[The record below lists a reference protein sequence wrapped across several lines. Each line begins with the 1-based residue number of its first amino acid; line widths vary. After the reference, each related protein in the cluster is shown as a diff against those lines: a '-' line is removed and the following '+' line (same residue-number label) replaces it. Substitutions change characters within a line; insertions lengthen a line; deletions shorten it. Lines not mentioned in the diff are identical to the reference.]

1 MRGPDASV
9 AHPYPGAM
17 RRRPDDERSIDDPVA
32 GDDADAR
39 SRVGRVTTARPVR
52 VVGRYVGAKG
62 PLLAAGL
69 TYQAL
74 FALFAGL
81 WVGFSVAGF
90 VVSGDEALRDQ
101 LVVFIRSAVPGLIQ
115 DDSGAGV
122 VDPDAL
128 LDATV
133 FGWTGAIAFVGLL
146 FSAITLFGG
155 MRDSV
160 RTIFRAPSPATP
172 FLRLVLRDLAL
183 ALAFGAAVVVS
194 ATVSLLST
202 TAVRWALHLLDLST
216 TSAASVLLLRVTAL
230 LLVFVFDALVLA
242 ALFRVLAGLHI
253 PGPRLL
259 VGSALGAAGFVGLTV
274 VGGTLLRATGA
285 NPLLASFAAVIGLL
299 IVIDLLCQ
307 VLLLAAAW
315 IAVGMDDI
323 GVLADPHQ
331 EAERLRLLEEERLAQ
346 EARVATRSRRAVA
359 AVRGLVSRLPRP
371 SRPRGDGDGGRR

>member
-1 MRGPDASV
+1 
-9 AHPYPGAM
+9 M
-17 RRRPDDERSIDDPVA
+17 RRRRGEERHPARPGIDDDQA
-32 GDDADAR
+32 TR
-39 SRVGRVTTARPVR
+39 SRAARVATARPVR

-101 LVVFIRSAVPGLIQ
+101 LVVFIRTAVPGLIQ
-115 DDSGAGV
+115 DSSGAGV

-133 FGWTGAIAFVGLL
+133 FGWTGAIALVGLL
-146 FSAITLFGG
+146 FSSITLFGG

-172 FLRLVLRDLAL
+172 FLRLVLRDLGL
-183 ALAFGAAVVVS
+183 AIAFGAAVVVS

-216 TSAASVLLLRVTAL
+216 SSPASVLLLRATAL
-230 LLVFVFDALVLA
+230 VLVFLFDAVVLA

-253 PGPRLL
+253 PGRRLL
-259 VGSALGAAGFVGLTV
+259 VGSAIGAAGFVALTV
-274 VGGTLLRATGA
+274 VGGTLLRATGS
-285 NPLLASFAAVIGLL
+285 NPLLASFAAIIGLL

-331 EAERLRLLEEERLAQ
+331 EAERLRVLEEERLAQ
-346 EARVATRSRRAVA
+346 EARVASRSRRAVS
-359 AVRGLVSRLPRP
+359 AVRGLLIRVPLP
-371 SRPRGDGDGGRR
+371 SRRRGGGDGGPR

>member
-1 MRGPDASV
+1 
-9 AHPYPGAM
+9 M
-17 RRRPDDERSIDDPVA
+17 RRRRGPADPPTDPPVDGGPATRSTA
-32 GDDADAR
+32 
-39 SRVGRVTTARPVR
+39 SRVATARPVR
-52 VVGRYVGAKG
+52 VIGRYVGAKG

-101 LVVFIRSAVPGLIQ
+101 LVVFIRTAVPGLIQ
-115 DDSGAGV
+115 DASGAGV

-133 FGWTGAIAFVGLL
+133 FGWTGAIALVGLL
-146 FSAITLFGG
+146 FSSITLFGG

-172 FLRLVLRDLAL
+172 FLRLVLRDLGL
-183 ALAFGAAVVVS
+183 ALAFGAAVVLS

-202 TAVRWALHLLDLST
+202 TAVRWALHLLDLSA
-216 TSAASVLLLRVTAL
+216 SSPASVLLLRATAL
-230 LLVFVFDALVLA
+230 VLVFLFDAVVLA

-253 PGPRLL
+253 PGRRLL
-259 VGSALGAAGFVGLTV
+259 AGSALGAAGFVGLTV
-274 VGGTLLRATGA
+274 VGGTLLRATGN

-346 EARVATRSRRAVA
+346 EARVASRSRRAVE
-359 AVRGLVSRLPRP
+359 AVRGLLTRLPRP
-371 SRPRGDGDGGRR
+371 SRRRGGGDGGRR